1 MENKFKSLSKKL
13 FSQLKK
19 DEILT
24 VSFVGENSQSIR
36 LNNAK
41 VRQTGLVDDA
51 DIKLKMIANNRN
63 CSGVS
68 PSLVMM
74 VLTYREVPQRLKE

>member
-24 VSFVGENSQSIR
+24 VSFVGENSQFIR

-41 VRQTGLVDDA
+41 VRQTGLVDA
-51 DIKLKMIANNRN
+51 VSYTHLTLPTI
-63 CSGVS
+63 CSV
-68 PSLVMM
+68 
-74 VLTYREVPQRLKE
+74 